1 MRLGAALA
9 AGIFAY
15 LAVGYLTGSAPELR
29 LGSARGRRA
38 QVSPGQLWLAQAG
51 VRLTPFRFWAAS
63 IAVGAL
69 AFVLVVMLT
78 GSPVVASVPGVLMAL
93 LPRAFFARRRLERLR
108 EVQEAWP
115 DGIHDLIAGISAG
128 KSLVQALAD
137 LTRRGPEPLRQAF
150 ARFPFL
156 AQALGAGPALEIVR
170 EELAD
175 PTSDRVVEV
184 LILAKEQG
192 GPVLIQ
198 ILRDLAKATT
208 EDLKALEEIRTAQ
221 LEQKINAWA
230 VSILP
235 WAVLVIL
242 TARPGHFREFYQSG
256 AGGLVIVLGGAFT
269 LFGLWLL
276 MRLGKDPIEE
286 RVLGAASPPAEGTGP

>member
-9 AGIFAY
+9 AGVFMY
-15 LAVGYLTGSAPELR
+15 LAAGYLTGNAPELR
-29 LGSARGRRA
+29 IGSVRGRRG
-38 QVSPGQLWLAQAG
+38 QVSARQLWLLQAG
-51 VRLTPFRFWAAS
+51 VRMTPLRFWAGSA
-63 IAVGAL
+63 AVGVA
-69 AFVLVVMLT
+69 AFALVVMVT
-78 GSPVVASVPGVLMAL
+78 GSAVVASVPGVLMAL
-93 LPRAFFARRRLERLR
+93 LPRAFYARRRLERLR

-128 KSLVQALAD
+128 KSLVQALGD
-137 LTRRGPEPLRQAF
+137 LARRGPEPLRRAF

-156 AQALGAGPALEIVR
+156 AQALGAGPALEVVR

-175 PTSDRVVEV
+175 PTSDRVIEV

-192 GPVLIQ
+192 GPVLIE
-198 ILRDLAKATT
+198 ILRDLARATA

-230 VSILP
+230 VSVMP
-235 WAVLVIL
+235 WLVLVIL
-242 TARPGHFREFYQSG
+242 TARPGHFREFYRSA
-256 AGGLVIVLGGAFT
+256 AGGLVIVIGGLVT

-276 MRLGKDPIEE
+276 MRLGREPIEE
-286 RVLGAASPPAEGTGP
+286 RVLGGSAPPGDGRGS